1 MLYQQRKY
9 LPFLLEASNQHG
21 VHSPFIYQL
30 VTQCFYKKINKNL
43 WRAFLDTRQYLKDKS
58 KEKNNTDFGTGSK
71 ISKRNTRQV
80 SQIAKVAGISNKKAK
95 ILIKTL
101 DYLKPERILEIGA
114 SMSLGT
120 SAIKKENESTS
131 ILILEECTETCKTV
145 QQLFKKNNFEG
156 IEIIN
161 GNFSEI
167 LSTCTQNKKFDCVV
181 FDRSH
186 TKKATLNYFEECLK
200 TIHNNSFFI
209 FDDIYRTSEM
219 QEAWSV
225 IKKHSKV
232 TVTVDVFYFGIVF
245 FRKEQAKE
253 HFKIRV

>member
-9 LPFLLEASNQHG
+9 LPFLFEASNQHG

-43 WRAFLDTRQYLKDKS
+43 WRAFLDTRQYF
-58 KEKNNTDFGTGSK
+58 KEKNNTDFETESK

-101 DYLKPERILEIGA
+101 DYLKPERILEIGTA
-114 SMSLGT
+114 MTLGT
-120 SAIKKENESTS
+120 SAIKKENKSTS
-131 ILILEECTETCKTV
+131 ILTLKECPETSKTI
-145 QQLFKKNNFEG
+145 QKLFKKNNFEG

>member
-1 MLYQQRKY
+1 MFYQQIKY
-9 LPFLLEASNQHG
+9 LPFLLEARNQHG

-43 WRAFLDTRQYLKDKS
+43 WKAFLNIRQCLKDHNNK
-58 KEKNNTDFGTGSK
+58 KNTGFGAGSK
-71 ISKRNTRQV
+71 ISKSNAHQV
-80 SQIAKVAGISNKKAK
+80 SKIEKIAGISNKKAK
-95 ILIKTL
+95 ILIKTIN
-101 DYLKPERILEIGA
+101 YFKTEKILELGT
-114 SMSLGT
+114 SMYLGT

-131 ILILEECTETCKTV
+131 ILTLEECTETCKTV
-145 QQLFKKNNFEG
+145 QQLFEKNNFKG

-161 GNFSEI
+161 GNLSKT
-167 LSTCTQNKKFDCVV
+167 LSTCTQNKKFDCVI
-181 FDRSH
+181 FDRNH
-186 TKKATLNYFEECLK
+186 TKIATLNYFEECLK